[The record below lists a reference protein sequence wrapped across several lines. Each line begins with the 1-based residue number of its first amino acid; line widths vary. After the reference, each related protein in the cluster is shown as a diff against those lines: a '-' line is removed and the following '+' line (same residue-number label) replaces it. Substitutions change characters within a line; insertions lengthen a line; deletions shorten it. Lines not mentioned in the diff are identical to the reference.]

1 MWELVELLNLLPIR
15 QVFLNPAFIYV
26 QTDVKCFP
34 PGYSCHILVAA
45 AGVLT
50 GTQVPVY
57 SLTFNTVLFKL

>member
-15 QVFLNPAFIYV
+15 QVFLKPAFIYV

-34 PGYSCHILVAA
+34 PADSWHILVAA

-50 GTQVPVY
+50 GTQVPVF
-57 SLTFNTVLFKL
+57 SLAFNTVLFKV